1 MVFANRGDFARKSD
15 LDRAAQAIEATL
27 KPALGDGAQLWFG
40 QSRNVRYKARRW
52 NWKNHAIL
60 LETPEPYV
68 GVRIMPTD
76 LADKEGRGEMISYQ
90 ELKQTLAQRV
100 QRRPNGDVIIG
111 DMPMVNQGPKGYC
124 VPATWERYLRYLG
137 IQADMYVLAMAG
149 GTRIGGGTSSEQM
162 FEAVSSLARRNGRRF
177 EQLALEM
184 RLPDLAKYIG
194 VPPVTQE
201 R

>member
-1 MVFANRGDFARKSD
+1 
-15 LDRAAQAIEATL
+15 
-27 KPALGDGAQLWFG
+27 
-40 QSRNVRYKARRW
+40 
-52 NWKNHAIL
+52 
-60 LETPEPYV
+60 
-68 GVRIMPTD
+68 
-76 LADKEGRGEMISYQ
+76 
-90 ELKQTLAQRV
+90 
-100 QRRPNGDVIIG
+100 
-111 DMPMVNQGPKGYC
+111 
-124 VPATWERYLRYLG
+124 
-137 IQADMYVLAMAG
+137 MAG